1 MVAAEIYRRVVD
13 MVGKKTPCPATV
25 QQSGAMVSAIV
36 KDGRISMRVFYLKR
50 PNGYMPESRSALV
63 TISSALLSTW
73 NSHNTFTGM
82 PCG

>member
-36 KDGRISMRVFYLKR
+36 KDGRISMRKF
-50 PNGYMPESRSALV
+50 
-63 TISSALLSTW
+63 
-73 NSHNTFTGM
+73 FT
-82 PCG
+82 